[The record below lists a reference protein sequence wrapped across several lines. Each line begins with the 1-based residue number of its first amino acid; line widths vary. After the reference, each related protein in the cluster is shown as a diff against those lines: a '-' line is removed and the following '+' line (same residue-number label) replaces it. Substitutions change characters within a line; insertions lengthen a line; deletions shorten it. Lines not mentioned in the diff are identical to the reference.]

1 LNRQRWRELVDE
13 YRDTLLGIVYTF
25 VGIVAVIGT
34 SFLVVWAVVSI
45 IE

>member
-1 LNRQRWRELVDE
+1 MNRQRWRELMDE
-13 YRDTLLGIVYTF
+13 YKDTVLGIVYTLA
-25 VGIVAVIGT
+25 GIVAVIGI